1 MTSASVPAAAWG
13 EVVQLLR
20 TAAQEEIMPRFRRL
34 TADQVRT
41 KSGPTD
47 LVTEADE
54 GAERFISAGLERLF
68 PGCVVVGEEA
78 VAADPALLDRLS
90 GAELAFVV
98 DPIDGTSNYCAG
110 LPLFGCMAAAVAH
123 GEVVAGA
130 ILDPVCDDVAIA
142 LRGKG
147 AWLEA
152 RDGSRMTLRVAAP
165 AAPERM
171 TGCISWRYMSEPLR
185 GAVMRNMVKLAGV
198 SDYRCAAHEYRMLA
212 AGHCDYLV
220 FNRLMPWDHLAGW
233 LLHREAGGYSA
244 HFDGSPYRPEDRIGG
259 LVCTS
264 DQASFDALCETLL
277 GSG

>member
-1 MTSASVPAAAWG
+1 VTSVLVSADAWG

-20 TAAQEEIMPRFRRL
+20 TAARQEIMPRFRRL

-54 GAERFISAGLERLF
+54 AAERLISAGLQRLF
-68 PGCVVVGEEA
+68 PGCVVIGEEA
-78 VAADPALLDRLS
+78 TAADPALLDRLS

-110 LPLFGCMAAAVAH
+110 LPLFGCMTAAVAR
-123 GEVVAGA
+123 GVVVASA
-130 ILDPVCDDVAIA
+130 ILDPVCDDTAVA
-142 LRGKG
+142 LRGEG

-152 RDGSRMTLRVAAP
+152 PDGSRTTLRVATP
-165 AAPERM
+165 TAPERM
-171 TGCISWRYMSEPLR
+171 TGCISWRYMSEPMR
-185 GAVMRNMVKLAGV
+185 GAVTRNMVKLAGV

-212 AGHCDYLV
+212 GGHCDYLV
-220 FNRLMPWDHLAGW
+220 FNRMMPWDHLPGW
-233 LLHREAGGYSA
+233 LLHQEAGGYSA
-244 HFDGSPYRPEDRIGG
+244 HFDGSPYRPHDRTGG

-264 DQASFDALCETLL
+264 DRTSFELLRETLL
-277 GSG
+277 ASG